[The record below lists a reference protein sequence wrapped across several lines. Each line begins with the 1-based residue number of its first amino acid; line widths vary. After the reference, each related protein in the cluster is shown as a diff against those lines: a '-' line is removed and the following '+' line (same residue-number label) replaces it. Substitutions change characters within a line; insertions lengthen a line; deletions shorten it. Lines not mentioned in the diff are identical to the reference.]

1 MTDVQHTIRPG
12 KGTSDADPAPPH
24 HGGGTATGRRRRP
37 RRFLVV
43 GVLAVLAIVLGA
55 VGPSAYHSLV
65 GSSPKQR
72 IAADPPPALFPDATV
87 APLGTRIDAES
98 ASAHRLMAGW
108 WSTHGTRKD
117 DTGFTTW
124 VEQTLPG
131 PPAAAARAAE
141 LKGVQKLAP
150 TRTTAGVSAATWLET
165 FGKKDVWK
173 LYAHDQAEVASSKA
187 GDARKSEL
195 KDMLSMSKTV
205 ADALGTRYQQSAPY
219 VLDPSLR
226 PDHTVAQG
234 QVCPCS
240 YPSRHA
246 AAGAASRTYLSRFAP
261 HMDAE
266 YRWMQDEIDYSRVYM
281 AGHVPSDI
289 TGGTLLGD
297 MIGEYYLVSRGHQA
311 VG

>member
-1 MTDVQHTIRPG
+1 MTDVQHSIRPG
-12 KGTSDADPAPPH
+12 KGTSLEDSAARRN
-24 HGGGTATGRRRRP
+24 GAGTPTVRRRRP
-37 RRFLVV
+37 RRFVV
-43 GVLAVLAIVLGA
+43 VAVLAVLAIVLGA
-55 VGPSAYHSLV
+55 VGPWAYNTLI
-65 GSSPKQR
+65 GSSPKDR

-87 APLGTRIDAES
+87 SSLGTRIDAQS

-108 WSTHGTRKD
+108 WATNGTRHD
-117 DTGFTTW
+117 DKGFTTW
-124 VEQTLPG
+124 LEQTLPG
-131 PPAAAARAAE
+131 PPAAAARATE

-150 TRTTAGVSAATWLET
+150 TRTAAGISAATWLET

-173 LYAHDQAEVASSKA
+173 LYAHDQAEVVASKA
-187 GDARKSEL
+187 GDARKSDL

-205 ADALGTRYQQSAPY
+205 ADTLGTRYQQSAPY

-226 PDHTVAQG
+226 TDHTVTKG

-246 AAGAASRTYLSRFAP
+246 AAAAASRTYLSRFAP
-261 HMDAE
+261 HMDAQ

-297 MIGEYYLVSRGHQA
+297 MIGEYYLVTRGHQQ
-311 VG
+311 VR